1 MTDRLRIDC
10 DFARDQAPW
19 FVLGALDPETAS
31 AIREHLATC
40 PELHEEFAELGGAVP
55 YLAELPDQV
64 APPETLKARLLGAAA
79 ADVRARR
86 RDDAAAER
94 LVSSMGTG
102 KQAPGHAAA
111 PPVLP
116 AEAIPGTESGRPI
129 AIAGVRAA
137 RRRLLTWGIQMAAIA
152 AIVALGAWNL
162 ALQGDVSTARQR
174 ADELRGLVAAAAASG
189 ARTAHLAGQDAAPG
203 AAGLAVF
210 TSGGAGYVLVQ
221 GLSPAPAGRTYEAW
235 YIAGD
240 TPRRAGTFE
249 VGSDGLAILSGLQPN
264 GPVEVVAVTQEP
276 DGGSD
281 QPTTP
286 VLVAGKLGA

>member
-1 MTDRLRIDC
+1 MTDRPRIDC
-10 DFARDQAPW
+10 DVARDQAPG

-40 PELHEEFAELGGAVP
+40 PEPHEELAQLGGAVP

-64 APPETLKARLLGAAA
+64 DPPETLRARILGAAA
-79 ADVRARR
+79 ADVRAQR

-102 KQAPGHAAA
+102 TQAPAHAAA
-111 PPVLP
+111 PPVVP
-116 AEAIPGTESGRPI
+116 AEAMPSAEFARPI
-129 AIAGVRAA
+129 AIAEVRAA
-137 RRRLLTWGIQMAAIA
+137 RRRLLIWGMQMAAVV

-162 ALQGDVSTARQR
+162 ALQGDVSSARQR
-174 ADELRGLVAAAAASG
+174 ADELRGLVAAAASG
-189 ARTAHLAGQDAAPG
+189 ARTAHLAGQEGAPG

-210 TSGGAGYVLVQ
+210 PSGGTGYVLVQ
-221 GLSPAPAGRTYEAW
+221 GLSPAPSGRTYEAW